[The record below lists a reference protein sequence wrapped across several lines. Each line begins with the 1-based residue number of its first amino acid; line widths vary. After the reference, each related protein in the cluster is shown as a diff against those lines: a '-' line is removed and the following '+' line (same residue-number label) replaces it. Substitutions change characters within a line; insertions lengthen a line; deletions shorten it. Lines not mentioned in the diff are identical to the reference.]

1 MANLATKEQVAQTEQ
16 DILDK
21 IKEYEDAGLTRDQAL
36 QKAIDDV
43 AGALGTTQEVITKQ
57 LTEFE
62 SSLTAELDTLA
73 TKTQVNE
80 LETTLLDKIKE
91 YEDAG
96 ISRDDA
102 LSRAIG
108 EVATDLG
115 TTQEA
120 ITKQLGQ
127 FETEL
132 SAELATLA
140 TRTQVNELETT
151 LLDKIKEYED
161 AGISRDDALSRAIGE
176 VATDLGTTKEAIT
189 AQITQFEIDLEA
201 DLSKLATK
209 EQVAAFETDVF
220 AKMAEY
226 EALGVD
232 RDIALSA
239 AIEEVSGQLGIA
251 KQDLLTQIGT
261 TESNLNT
268 RMGEIEIGLQ
278 KQIET
283 EAQTTRDMVTDTA
296 TETQRQVQEANRQS
310 AFRDFFDLV
319 TSAEDLEGQKVT
331 VGQSPLAQIDYVYD
345 FQSPFAT
352 QQQAG
357 FYGSAS
363 PYGAPMAASR
373 QRRPQTVA
381 SAMQGP
387 LNLRGLPGMAKGGKV
402 DYDFLSEISQIMSF
416 GD

>member
-151 LLDKIKEYED
+151 LLD
-161 AGISRDDALSRAIGE
+161 
-176 VATDLGTTKEAIT
+176 
-189 AQITQFEIDLEA
+189 
-201 DLSKLATK
+201 
-209 EQVAAFETDVF
+209 
-220 AKMAEY
+220 
-226 EALGVD
+226 
-232 RDIALSA
+232 
-239 AIEEVSGQLGIA
+239 
-251 KQDLLTQIGT
+251 
-261 TESNLNT
+261 
-268 RMGEIEIGLQ
+268 
-278 KQIET
+278 
-283 EAQTTRDMVTDTA
+283 
-296 TETQRQVQEANRQS
+296 
-310 AFRDFFDLV
+310 
-319 TSAEDLEGQKVT
+319 
-331 VGQSPLAQIDYVYD
+331 
-345 FQSPFAT
+345 
-352 QQQAG
+352 
-357 FYGSAS
+357 
-363 PYGAPMAASR
+363 
-373 QRRPQTVA
+373 
-381 SAMQGP
+381 
-387 LNLRGLPGMAKGGKV
+387 
-402 DYDFLSEISQIMSF
+402 
-416 GD
+416 